1 MIQKIELKVG
11 LFLIIAGVMIAASIG
26 YVAYKKDFFANIH
39 TFTLAAKS
47 GDDLTEGM
55 PVVFSGFKIGTVHAL
70 ELSNDGSVLI
80 KIKIPE
86 RHIKWIRTDSAFIIN
101 KPLIGS
107 ARIVVVTDNLH
118 SPILASTQVP
128 EVTNVS
134 DINETIKQARPLLD
148 KVNRI
153 AANVETITANIAAPQ
168 GSINKMMAHA
178 EQITNNLAQK
188 KSLAEMAIG
197 NQESLDARYAA
208 MKQTKDLTS
217 QVGAIL
223 QKVDKMAVEADAIVV
238 KTDAMIYG
246 EEGALPIVN
255 KSLQDVLAKLQKLNT
270 TVDNINKLS
279 TDAAA
284 SVSDLKGLREQ
295 IDNTVASLNE
305 LVKEIEQKI
314 PFKKVPEIKLP

>member
-1 MIQKIELKVG
+1 MMQKIELKVG
-11 LFLIIAGVMIAASIG
+11 LFLILASVMIAASIG
-26 YVAYKKDFFANIH
+26 YVAYKKGFFANIH

-47 GDDLTEGM
+47 GEDLTEGM

-86 RHIKWIRTDSAFIIN
+86 RHIKWLRTDSQFIVN

-118 SPILASTQVP
+118 SPILTSAQVP

-153 AANVETITANIAAPQ
+153 ATNVEAITATVAEPE
-168 GSINKMMAHA
+168 GSVQKTLAHT
-178 EQITNNLAQK
+178 ERLMNTLSQK
-188 KSLAEMAIG
+188 KSILEMAVSD
-197 NQESLDARYAA
+197 EPSLNALYSA
-208 MKQTKDLTS
+208 MKQTKDITA
-217 QVGAIL
+217 QVQTIL
-223 QKVDKMAVEADAIVV
+223 QKANGMAD
-238 KTDAMIYG
+238 KTDTMIYG
-246 EEGALPIVN
+246 DEGTLSIIN
-255 KSLQDVLAKLQKLNT
+255 RSLKDVVAKLQKLDI

-284 SVSDLKGLREQ
+284 STSDMKGLREQ
-295 IDNTVASLNE
+295 IDTTVYSLNE

-314 PFKKVPEIKLP
+314 PFKKAPEIKLP

>member
-11 LFLIIAGVMIAASIG
+11 LFLIITSVMIAASIG
-26 YVAYKKDFFANIH
+26 YVAYKKDFFAQIH

-47 GDDLTEGM
+47 GEDLTEGM

-80 KIKIPE
+80 RIKIPE
-86 RHIKWIRTDSAFIIN
+86 RHIKWIRTDSSFIVN

-107 ARIVVVTDNLH
+107 ARIVVVTDHLQ
-118 SPILASTQVP
+118 SSLLSSEQVP
-128 EVTNVS
+128 EVTNIS

-153 AANVETITANIAAPQ
+153 AGNVETITATVAAPQ
-168 GSINKMMAHA
+168 GSVQKMLAHV
-178 EQITNNLAQK
+178 EQLTSNLAQK
-188 KSLAEMAIG
+188 KSLVEMAIG
-197 NQESLDARYAA
+197 DKESLDALYAA
-208 MKQTKDLTS
+208 LKKTKDITS
-217 QVGAIL
+217 QVEAIL
-223 QKVDKMAVEADAIVV
+223 QKADTMAA
-238 KTDAMIYG
+238 KTDAMVYG
-246 EEGALPIVN
+246 DEGALPIVN
-255 KSLQDVLAKLQKLNT
+255 KSLQDVLAKLQKLDT

-284 SVSDLKGLREQ
+284 STTDLRGLREQ
-295 IDNTVASLNE
+295 IDATVFSLNE

-314 PFKKVPEIKLP
+314 PFKKAPEIKLP

>member
-11 LFLIIAGVMIAASIG
+11 LFLIITSVMIAASIG
-26 YVAYKKDFFANIH
+26 YVAYKKDFFAKIH

-47 GDDLTEGM
+47 GEDLTEGM

-86 RHIKWIRTDSAFIIN
+86 RHVKWIRTDSTFIVN

-107 ARIVVVTDNLH
+107 ARIVVVTDNLQ
-118 SPILASTQVP
+118 SSILSSTQVP

-153 AANVETITANIAAPQ
+153 AGNVEIITATVAAPQ
-168 GSINKMMAHA
+168 GSVQKMLAHV
-178 EQITNNLAQK
+178 EQLTGNLAQK
-188 KSLAEMAIG
+188 KSLVEMAIG
-197 NQESLDARYAA
+197 NQESLDALYASI
-208 MKQTKDLTS
+208 KKTKDITA
-217 QVGAIL
+217 QVEGIL
-223 QKVDKMAVEADAIVV
+223 QKADKMAA
-238 KTDAMIYG
+238 KTDAMLYG
-246 EEGALPIVN
+246 DEGTLPVVN
-255 KSLQDVLAKLQKLNT
+255 KSLQDVLAKLQKLDT

-284 SVSDLKGLREQ
+284 STSDLKGLREQ
-295 IDNTVASLNE
+295 IDATVFSLNE

-314 PFKKVPEIKLP
+314 PFKKAPEIKLP

>member
-11 LFLIIAGVMIAASIG
+11 LFLIITSVMIAASIG

-47 GDDLTEGM
+47 GEDLTEGM

-80 KIKIPE
+80 KIKIPV
-86 RHIKWIRTDSAFIIN
+86 RHIKWLRTDSTFIVN

-107 ARIVVVTDNLH
+107 ARIVVVTDDLH
-118 SPILASTQVP
+118 SPILTSAQVP

-153 AANVETITANIAAPQ
+153 ATNVEAITATAAAPE
-168 GSINKMMAHA
+168 GSIQKTLAHT
-178 EQITNNLAQK
+178 EKLMGTLSQK
-188 KSLAEMAIG
+188 KSILEMTIG
-197 NQESLDARYAA
+197 NEASLEALYSA
-208 MKQTKDLTS
+208 MKQTKDITA
-217 QVGAIL
+217 QVAGIL
-223 QKVDKMAVEADAIVV
+223 QKADTMVA
-238 KTDAMIYG
+238 KTDTMIYG
-246 EEGALPIVN
+246 DEGTLPTIN
-255 KSLQDVLAKLQKLNT
+255 KSLKDVLAKLQKLNI

-284 SVSDLKGLREQ
+284 STSDLKGLREQ
-295 IDNTVASLNE
+295 IDTTVFSLNE

-314 PFKKVPEIKLP
+314 PFKKAPEIKLP

>member
-11 LFLIIAGVMIAASIG
+11 LFLIITSVMIAASIG
-26 YVAYKKDFFANIH
+26 YVAYKKDFFANMH

-47 GDDLTEGM
+47 GEDLTEGM

-80 KIKIPE
+80 KIKILE
-86 RHIKWIRTDSAFIIN
+86 RHTKWIRTDSVFIVN

-107 ARIVVVTDNLH
+107 ARLVVVTDNLQ
-118 SPILASTQVP
+118 SSILSSEQVP

-148 KVNRI
+148 KINRI
-153 AANVETITANIAAPQ
+153 ASSVETITATVAAPQ
-168 GSINKMMAHA
+168 GSVQKMLAHV
-178 EQITNNLAQK
+178 EQLTSNLAQK
-188 KSLAEMAIG
+188 KSLVEMAIG
-197 NQESLDARYAA
+197 NQESVDALYAA
-208 MKQTKDLTS
+208 MKKTKDITS
-217 QVGAIL
+217 QVEAIL
-223 QKVDKMAVEADAIVV
+223 QKADKMAV
-238 KTDAMIYG
+238 KTDAMVYG
-246 EEGALPIVN
+246 EEGTLPIVN
-255 KSLQDVLAKLQKLNT
+255 KALKDVLAKLQKLNT

-284 SVSDLKGLREQ
+284 STSDLRGLREQ
-295 IDNTVASLNE
+295 IDATVTSLNE

>member
-11 LFLIIAGVMIAASIG
+11 LFLIIASVMIAVSIG

-39 TFTLAAKS
+39 TLTLAAKS
-47 GDDLTEGM
+47 GEDLTEGM

-70 ELSNDGSVLI
+70 ELSKDGSVLI
-80 KIKIPE
+80 TIKIPE
-86 RHIKWIRTDSAFIIN
+86 RHIKWLRTDSQFIVN

-107 ARIVVVTDNLH
+107 ARIVVVTDNLQ
-118 SPILASTQVP
+118 SPILSSAQVP

-153 AANVETITANIAAPQ
+153 ASNVETITATAAAPQ
-168 GSINKMMAHA
+168 GSIQKMLAHT
-178 EQITNNLAQK
+178 EKLMNTLAQK
-188 KSLAEMAIG
+188 KSILEMAIS
-197 NQESLDARYAA
+197 NDESLDALYAA
-208 MKQTKDLTS
+208 MKKTKDITA
-217 QVGAIL
+217 QVEGIL
-223 QKVDKMAVEADAIVV
+223 QKADTMAA
-238 KTDAMIYG
+238 KTDAMVFG
-246 EEGALPIVN
+246 DEGTLPTIN
-255 KSLQDVLAKLQKLNT
+255 KSLKDVVAKLQKLNT

-284 SVSDLKGLREQ
+284 STSDLKGLREQ
-295 IDNTVASLNE
+295 IDATVFSLNE

-314 PFKKVPEIKLP
+314 PFKKAPEIKLP

>member
-11 LFLIIAGVMIAASIG
+11 LFLIITSVMIAASIG
-26 YVAYKKDFFANIH
+26 YVAYKKDFFAQIH

-47 GDDLTEGM
+47 GEDLTEGM

-80 KIKIPE
+80 RIKIPE
-86 RHIKWIRTDSAFIIN
+86 RHIKWIRTDSTFIVN

-107 ARIVVVTDNLH
+107 ARIVVVTDHLQ
-118 SPILASTQVP
+118 SSLLSSEQVP
-128 EVTNVS
+128 EVTNIS

-153 AANVETITANIAAPQ
+153 AGNVETITATVAAPQ
-168 GSINKMMAHA
+168 GSVQKMLAHV
-178 EQITNNLAQK
+178 EQLTSNLAQK
-188 KSLAEMAIG
+188 KSLVEMAIG
-197 NQESLDARYAA
+197 DKESLDALYAA
-208 MKQTKDLTS
+208 LKKTKDITS
-217 QVGAIL
+217 QVEAIL
-223 QKVDKMAVEADAIVV
+223 QKADTMAA
-238 KTDAMIYG
+238 KTDAMVYG
-246 EEGALPIVN
+246 DEGALPIVN
-255 KSLQDVLAKLQKLNT
+255 KSLQDVLAKLQKLDT

-284 SVSDLKGLREQ
+284 STTDLRGLREQ
-295 IDNTVASLNE
+295 IDATVFSLNE

-314 PFKKVPEIKLP
+314 PFKKAPEIKLP